1 MKNITLFY
9 NPKCSKCR
17 KALEILKNKNIEP
30 ELCFYLEGNLT
41 KSQIKSIL
49 IGLNQSP
56 RAIMRTDEKEY
67 KEYGLSDNKLSSDNL
82 INYILKY
89 PKLLQRPILVIGD
102 KAAIGRPPENILEI
116 L

>member
-41 KSQIKSIL
+41 NHKSKV
-49 IGLNQSP
+49 
-56 RAIMRTDEKEY
+56 Y
-67 KEYGLSDNKLSSDNL
+67 
-82 INYILKY
+82 
-89 PKLLQRPILVIGD
+89 
-102 KAAIGRPPENILEI
+102 
-116 L
+116 